1 VTLPPDELAP
11 SVVAA
16 FDFDGTLTR
25 GGSVWPFL
33 VAIRGRRP
41 VVTAAVVLAGRLALA
56 AAFGGRFADDAKEAL
71 FRRTLAGLQADELAG
86 PAAAFGRS
94 HYRRRA
100 RADVRARLEWHRTRG
115 HRIVI
120 VSASLDCYLA
130 PLAQDLGVGLV
141 ATRLAVGPD
150 GRLTGRY
157 DGRNCRG
164 PEKLARVRQWM
175 ADTAGPTAITDLLW
189 AYGNSEGDR
198 QLLGAADIGV
208 DVGRLGRFGSLRA
221 FPRLSDIPDEGDT
234 LTRSGEAGGRSSAG
248 PPGRRKRRR

>member
-1 VTLPPDELAP
+1 MTEGL

-41 VVTAAVVLAGRLALA
+41 VVIAAVVLAGRLLLA

-71 FRRTLAGLQADELAG
+71 FRRTLGGLGAEELAG

-94 HYRRRA
+94 HYSRHA
-100 RADVRARLEWHRTRG
+100 RADVRARLEWHRDQG

-130 PLAQDLGVGLV
+130 PVAEDLGVGLV

-150 GRLTGRY
+150 GGLTGAY

-175 ADTAGPTAITDLLW
+175 ADTTDPTAITDVLW

-198 QLLGAADIGV
+198 QLLKAADVGV

-221 FPRLSDIPDEGDT
+221 FPRLADVTSSAVTHFGVT
-234 LTRSGEAGGRSSAG
+234 SSAGAGGRSSAV
-248 PPGRRKRRR
+248 PPGRRRRRR